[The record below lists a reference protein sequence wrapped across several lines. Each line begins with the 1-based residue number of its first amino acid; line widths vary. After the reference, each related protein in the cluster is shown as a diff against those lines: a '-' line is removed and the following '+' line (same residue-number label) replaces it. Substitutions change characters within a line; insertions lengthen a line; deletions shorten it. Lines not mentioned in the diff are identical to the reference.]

1 MNSPVCARSA
11 RSAFALVLSL
21 CVCSAASP
29 TGSQKPKLWSLQPV
43 VRPEL
48 PAAVAPSA
56 NPIDAFIRQKYEE
69 KNLLPVGRA
78 DKSTLLR
85 RVYFDLIGLPPTIA
99 EQEAFLRDESPDA
112 YDKVVD
118 KLLAN
123 QQHGVRWARHWLDVL
138 RYTDLDGID
147 GSIMPAS
154 SGIYMWR
161 DWVISSLNHDL
172 PYDEFV
178 RAQILGNRVRK
189 IMTMTA
195 TGQRVR
201 VEANP
206 EDELALGFL
215 ARGAITRENNEQD
228 LALSAVETISTGF
241 MGMTVGC
248 AKCHDHKFD
257 PIKQT
262 DFYQMKALFDPL
274 VLKKVVMATPA
285 EIFANGQAVEDF
297 NQRKAPIDQAIE
309 KLTSPYRTKLYDE
322 RVSMLTADVQA
333 IIRKPEKERTVA
345 EQKTAD
351 DYYPT
356 LRIDPSK
363 IKEVMPTEDL
373 AKYQAL
379 LKQQKAL
386 VPPPELPSYW
396 SVVEDSARLQEKSYI
411 LTTGDPK
418 RPEKDHPVEPGFPF
432 KPADVDFRDGRR
444 EGFVEWLTAPE
455 NA

>member
-1 MNSPVCARSA
+1 M
-11 RSAFALVLSL
+11 
-21 CVCSAASP
+21 
-29 TGSQKPKLWSLQPV
+29 
-43 VRPEL
+43 VRPEV
-48 PAAVAPSA
+48 PTGATPSS
-56 NPIDAFIRQKYEE
+56 NPIDAFIRQKYQE
-69 KNLLPVGRA
+69 KGLVPVGSA
-78 DKSTLLR
+78 DKLTLLR

-99 EQEAFLRDESPDA
+99 EQQAFLRDESSDA
-112 YDKVVD
+112 YAKVVD

-123 QQHGVRWARHWLDVL
+123 PQHGVRWARHWLDVL
-138 RYTDLDGID
+138 RYTDLDGND

-161 DWVISSLNHDL
+161 DWVIKSLNHDM

-178 RAQILGNRVRK
+178 RAQILGNRSRQ

-195 TGQRVR
+195 TGQRVH

-215 ARGAITRENNEQD
+215 ARGAITRENKEQD
-228 LALSAVETISTGF
+228 LALSAVETISTAF

-257 PIKQT
+257 PIKRT
-262 DFYQMKALFDPL
+262 DFYEMKALFDPL
-274 VLKKVVMATPA
+274 VVKKVVMATGP
-285 EIFANGQAVEDF
+285 EIFANGQAMESF
-297 NQRKAPIDQAIE
+297 NEKKAPIEQAIE
-309 KLTSPYRTKLYDE
+309 QLISPYRTKLYDE
-322 RVSMLTADVQA
+322 RVSMLTPDVQA
-333 IIRKPEKERTVA
+333 IIRKPEKERTIA

-351 DYYPT
+351 DYYPS

-363 IKEVMPTEDL
+363 IKEVMPPEDL

-379 LKQQKAL
+379 LKKQKAL

-396 SVVEDSARLQEKSYI
+396 TVEEDSARLQEKSYI
-411 LTTGDPK
+411 LTTGDPA

-432 KPADVDFRDGRR
+432 KPADVDFRDGQ
-444 EGFVEWLTAPE
+444 A
-455 NA
+455 